1 MKSGVTTILDSGKL
15 KFFLGEVSRNFTR
28 NAAMQMTAV
37 GTVAI
42 TIVLLGL
49 FLFAR
54 AALAAVGAQLLD
66 QIEVSA
72 YLRPDATPAQV
83 TAIAHYLALDSRIAS
98 VQYVPKKQGLAELR
112 TRTEGTI
119 DTALLTENPLP
130 DKFRIK
136 TRQPDEVPAVA
147 ASVRRLSG
155 VDNVVY
161 GQKTV
166 QRLLQLGAVLR
177 RIGIG
182 VIAIFFAV
190 AGIIISNTIRLTVYA
205 RRREI
210 SIMQLVGATNTY
222 IRLPFIC
229 EGLLDGVIG
238 ALIAVALLAVA
249 RSTLWPRLLEALP
262 WAQLAAS
269 PVDSRILGAELLL
282 VGAAI
287 GVVASWISV
296 GRHLRT

>member
-1 MKSGVTTILDSGKL
+1 MDSGKV
-15 KFFLGEVSRNFTR
+15 KFFLGEVSRNFSR
-28 NAAMQMTAV
+28 NTGMQMTAI

-49 FLFAR
+49 FLFVR
-54 AALAAVGAQLLD
+54 AELAGLGATLLD
-66 QIEVSA
+66 QIEISA
-72 YLRPDATPAQV
+72 YLLPDATPAAV
-83 TAIAHYLALDSRIAS
+83 TAIASNLAQDPRVAAA
-98 VQYVPKKQGLAELR
+98 QYVSKRQGLAELR
-112 TRTEGTI
+112 ERTKGTI
-119 DTALLTENPLP
+119 DTGLLTENPLP

-136 TRQPDEVPAVA
+136 VRNPENVAAVA
-147 ASVRRLSG
+147 ANVRRLTG
-155 VDNVVY
+155 INNVVY
-161 GQKTV
+161 GQKIV

-182 VIAIFFAV
+182 VIAVFFGV
-190 AGIIISNTIRLTVYA
+190 AGIIISNTIRLTVFA

-229 EGLLDGVIG
+229 EGLIDGLIG
-238 ALIAVALLAVA
+238 ALLALGLLAIARVA
-249 RSTLWPRLLEALP
+249 LWPRLLEALP
-262 WAQLAAS
+262 WVQLRATPLDPRLLA
-269 PVDSRILGAELLL
+269 GELIL

-287 GVVASWISV
+287 GIVASWISV

>member
-1 MKSGVTTILDSGKL
+1 MKSEAITILDSGKL
-15 KFFLGEVSRNFTR
+15 KFFLGEVVRNFSRNTG
-28 NAAMQMTAV
+28 MQMTAI

-49 FLFAR
+49 FLFVR
-54 AALAAVGAQLLD
+54 GALADVGSRLLD

-72 YLRPDATPAQV
+72 YLRSDATPAQV
-83 TAIAHYLALDSRIAS
+83 AAIARYLTQDPRVGSA
-98 VQYVPKKQGLAELR
+98 QYVPKKQGLAELR
-112 TRTEGTI
+112 DRTKGTI

-136 TRQPDEVPAVA
+136 ARVPDDVPAVA
-147 ASVRRLSG
+147 ASVRRLNG
-155 VDNVVY
+155 VENVVY
-161 GQKTV
+161 GQQIV
-166 QRLLQLGAVLR
+166 QRMLELGGVLR

-182 VIAIFFAV
+182 VIIVFFAV

-210 SIMQLVGATNTY
+210 AIMQLVGATSTY

-238 ALIAVALLAVA
+238 ALVAIALLAIA
-249 RSTLWPRLLEALP
+249 RTALWPRLLEALP
-262 WAQLAAS
+262 WAQLTVM
-269 PVDSRILGAELLL
+269 PVDSRVLAAELVL
-282 VGAAI
+282 VGATI
-287 GVVASWISV
+287 GIVASWVSV

>member
-1 MKSGVTTILDSGKL
+1 
-15 KFFLGEVSRNFTR
+15 
-28 NAAMQMTAV
+28 
-37 GTVAI
+37 
-42 TIVLLGL
+42 L
-49 FLFAR
+49 FLFVR
-54 AALAAVGAQLLD
+54 STLAFAGSQLLD

-72 YLRPDATPAQV
+72 YLRADATPAQV
-83 TAIAHYLALDSRIAS
+83 AALAHFLAHDPRVESS
-98 VQYVPKKQGLAELR
+98 QFVPKKEGLAELR
-112 TRTEGTI
+112 ARTNGAI

-136 TRQPDEVPAVA
+136 ARDPDDVPAIA
-147 ASVRRLSG
+147 ATVRRLSG

-177 RIGIG
+177 RISIG
-182 VIAIFFAV
+182 VIVVFFAV
-190 AGIIISNTIRLTVYA
+190 AGIIISNTIRLTVFA

-210 SIMQLVGATNTY
+210 AIMQLVGATSTY

-229 EGLLDGVIG
+229 EGLLAGVIG
-238 ALIAVALLAVA
+238 ALLAVGLLAAA
-249 RSTLWPRLLEALP
+249 RAALWPRLLEALP
-262 WAQLAAS
+262 WAQLTVVPIDA
-269 PVDSRILGAELLL
+269 RLLAGQLVL

-287 GVVASWISV
+287 GLIASWLSV

>member
-1 MKSGVTTILDSGKL
+1 LDWGKL
-15 KFFLGEVSRNFTR
+15 KFFLGEVLRNFTR
-28 NAAMQMTAV
+28 NAGMQMTAI

-49 FLFAR
+49 FLFVH
-54 AALAAVGAQLLD
+54 AAVTNIGKQLLD
-66 QIEVSA
+66 QITVSA
-72 YLRPDATPAQV
+72 YLRTDATPAEV
-83 TAIAHYLALDSRIAS
+83 TAISHFLADDTRVTSA
-98 VQYVPKKQGLAELR
+98 QFVPKKQGLAELR
-112 TRTEGTI
+112 ERTKGTI

-136 TRQPDEVPAVA
+136 ARDPDDVSAIAAV
-147 ASVRRLSG
+147 VGRLRG
-155 VDNVVY
+155 VQNVVY
-161 GQKTV
+161 GQKIV

-177 RIGIG
+177 RVGIG
-182 VIAIFFAV
+182 VIAIFFGV
-190 AGIIISNTIRLTVYA
+190 AGIIIANTIRLTVFA

-210 SIMQLVGATNTY
+210 GIMQLVGATTTY

-238 ALIAVALLAVA
+238 ALVAVALLAVA
-249 RSTLWPRLLEALP
+249 RATLWPRLLEALP

-269 PVDSRILGAELLL
+269 PVDPRVLAGELLA

-287 GVVASWISV
+287 GVVASWVAV

>member
-1 MKSGVTTILDSGKL
+1 MDSGKV

-28 NAAMQMTAV
+28 NTGMQMTAI

-54 AALAAVGAQLLD
+54 GALTDLGAKLLD

-72 YLRPDATPAQV
+72 YLRSDVTDAQTA
-83 TAIAHYLALDSRIAS
+83 AIARFLAQDPFVAS
-98 VQYVPKKQGLAELR
+98 SQFVPKKAGLAELR
-112 TRTEGTI
+112 SRTKGAI

-136 TRQPDEVPAVA
+136 ARTPDDVDAVA

-161 GQKTV
+161 GQKIV

-177 RIGIG
+177 RVGIG
-182 VIAIFFAV
+182 VIVVFFAV

-210 SIMQLVGATNTY
+210 AIMQLVGATSTY

-238 ALIAVALLAVA
+238 AGVAVALLAIA
-249 RSTLWPRLLEALP
+249 RAALWPRLLEALP
-262 WAQLAAS
+262 WAQLTVV
-269 PVDSRILGAELLL
+269 PVDAGLLAAQL
-282 VGAAI
+282 IGVGAAI
-287 GVVASWISV
+287 GVLGSWFSV

>member
-1 MKSGVTTILDSGKL
+1 MDWGKV
-15 KFFLGEVSRNFTR
+15 KFFLGEVLRNFSRNTG
-28 NAAMQMTAV
+28 MQMTAI

-49 FLFAR
+49 FLFVR
-54 AALAAVGAQLLD
+54 GAVADLGTRLLD

-72 YLRPDATPAQV
+72 YLRPDVTPAQV
-83 TAIAHYLALDSRIAS
+83 EAIGHFLARDPRVAS
-98 VQYVPKKQGLAELR
+98 AAFISKKQGLAELR
-112 TRTEGTI
+112 QRTAGAI

-136 TRQPDEVPAVA
+136 ARIPDDVPAIA

-155 VDNVVY
+155 VQNVVY
-161 GQKTV
+161 GQKIV

-177 RIGIG
+177 RIGIA
-182 VIAIFFAV
+182 VIVAFFAV
-190 AGIIISNTIRLTVYA
+190 AGIIISNTIRLTVFA

-210 SIMQLVGATNTY
+210 AIMQLVGATSTY

-229 EGLLDGVIG
+229 EGLLDGLVG
-238 ALIAVALLAVA
+238 ALFAVGLLALA
-249 RSTLWPRLLEALP
+249 RTTLWPRLLDALP
-262 WAQLAAS
+262 WAQLTVVPLDARA
-269 PVDSRILGAELLL
+269 LAGELI
-282 VGAAI
+282 VAGVAI

>member
-1 MKSGVTTILDSGKL
+1 LDSGKV
-15 KFFLGEVSRNFTR
+15 KFFLGEVARNFSRNTG
-28 NAAMQMTAV
+28 MQMTAI

-49 FLFAR
+49 FLFVR

-66 QIEVSA
+66 QIQVSA
-72 YLRPDATPAQV
+72 YLRPDATQAQV
-83 TAIAHYLALDSRIAS
+83 AAIARFLSVDPMVAS
-98 VQYVPKKQGLAELR
+98 AQYVPKRQGLAELR
-112 TRTEGTI
+112 ERTKGTI
-119 DTALLTENPLP
+119 DTGLLTENPLP

-136 TRQPDEVPAVA
+136 TRVPDDVPAVA

-161 GQKTV
+161 GQKIV
-166 QRLLQLGAVLR
+166 ARLLQLGAVLR

-182 VIAIFFAV
+182 VIIVFFAV
-190 AGIIISNTIRLTVYA
+190 AGIIISNTIRLTVFA

-210 SIMQLVGATNTY
+210 AIMQLVGATSTY

-229 EGLLDGVIG
+229 EGLLDGVLG
-238 ALIAVALLAVA
+238 ALLAVGLLAAA
-249 RSTLWPRLLEALP
+249 RAALWPRLLEALP
-262 WAQLAAS
+262 WAQLAAA
-269 PVDSRILGAELLL
+269 PVDLRVFAAELIL

-287 GVVASWISV
+287 GFVASWLSV

>member
-1 MKSGVTTILDSGKL
+1 LDWGKL
-15 KFFLGEVSRNFTR
+15 KFFLGEVLRNFSRN
-28 NAAMQMTAV
+28 AGMQMTAI

-49 FLFAR
+49 FLFVRASLADLGAR
-54 AALAAVGAQLLD
+54 LLD

-72 YLRPDATPAQV
+72 YLRSDATPAQV
-83 TAIAHYLALDSRIAS
+83 SAVARYLAQDSRVAS
-98 VQYVPKKQGLAELR
+98 ARFIPRKEGLAELR
-112 TRTEGTI
+112 QRTKGTI

-136 TRQPDEVPAVA
+136 VRRPDDVPAVA
-147 ASVRRLSG
+147 AGVRRLRG
-155 VDNVVY
+155 IDNVVY
-161 GQKTV
+161 GQKIV
-166 QRLLQLGAVLR
+166 ARLLQLGFVLR
-177 RIGIG
+177 RVGIG
-182 VIAIFFAV
+182 VIVVFFAV
-190 AGIIISNTIRLTVYA
+190 AGIIISNTIRLTVFA

-210 SIMQLVGATNTY
+210 AIMQLVGATNTY

-229 EGLLDGVIG
+229 EGLLAG
-238 ALIAVALLAVA
+238 AFGAVIAVGLLSIA
-249 RSTLWPRLLEALP
+249 RATLWPRLLEALP

-269 PVDSRILGAELLL
+269 PLDVRVLAAELVA

-287 GVVASWISV
+287 GIVASWISV